1 MPEGDTIYAFSTA
14 PGRAAIAV
22 LRLSGPGASGALRA
36 LGGKLPKPRRAA
48 VLSFADPASG
58 EAIDR
63 GIALYFPAPAS
74 HTGEDMAELHLHGGR
89 AVAAALL
96 DALGKMPGLRLAE
109 PGEFTRR
116 AFLNGKLDLTEAEG
130 VADLIAAETAAQRR
144 QALRQASGATAK
156 IYEDWR
162 QRLLKAQARLEAE
175 IDFPEEGLPEDL
187 RRQAAD
193 GIARLAAE
201 IGAALEDGRGGE
213 MLRAGFEVA
222 ILGPPNA
229 GKSSLMNALARREVA
244 ITAASAG
251 TTRDVIEVALDLGG
265 YPVMLAD
272 TAGLRAPSDAIEEE
286 GVRRARARAA
296 HADLKLVVL
305 DAARPG
311 EARALAPLIS
321 RDTLLV
327 ANKMDLLPEDGAAWA
342 DGLGAG
348 QAVRI
353 SVKTGAGLREL
364 EARLRDMVAAR
375 FSSGAAPLITRA
387 RHRQALEECAASL
400 ARFPQLAAPELAAEE
415 LRRAVRALGRIT
427 GRVEVEDLLDV
438 LFREFCIGK

>member
-1 MPEGDTIYAFSTA
+1 
-14 PGRAAIAV
+14 
-22 LRLSGPGASGALRA
+22 
-36 LGGKLPKPRRAA
+36 
-48 VLSFADPASG
+48 
-58 EAIDR
+58 
-63 GIALYFPAPAS
+63 
-74 HTGEDMAELHLHGGR
+74 MAELHLHGGR
-89 AVAAALL
+89 AVAAAML
-96 DALGKMPGLRLAE
+96 DALGKMPGLRVAE

-130 VADLIAAETAAQRR
+130 VADLIAAETSAQRR

-162 QRLLKAQARLEAE
+162 HRLLKAQARLEAE

-187 RRQAAD
+187 RRQATD
-193 GIARLAAE
+193 DIARLAAE
-201 IGAALEDGRGGE
+201 IAASLEDNRGGE
-213 MLRAGFEVA
+213 VLRSGFEVA

-244 ITAASAG
+244 ITAAGAG

-265 YPVMLAD
+265 YPVVLAD
-272 TAGLRAPSDAIEEE
+272 TAGLRESSNEVEEE
-286 GVRRARARAA
+286 GVRRARERAA

-305 DAARPG
+305 DATRPG
-311 EARALAPLIS
+311 EAQALAPLIGS
-321 RDTLLV
+321 GTLV
-327 ANKMDLLPEDGAAWA
+327 AANKMDLQPKDDAAWA
-342 DGLGAG
+342 DKLGAG
-348 QAVRI
+348 PAVRI

-375 FSSGAAPLITRA
+375 FSSAAAPLITRA
-387 RHRQALEECAASL
+387 RHRQALEECAAAL
-400 ARFPQLAAPELAAEE
+400 ARFPGIAAPELAAEE